1 MSVSPSRKQPKGNA
15 YWMRSDC
22 VRVNSLLLKYVVN
35 ELTQAAS
42 WVHDKLEAST
52 TAYVCIHI
60 HVLIVE
66 AYGCS
71 ATQWINEHRANSCAV
86 DVDAVTEESF
96 FEH

>member
-1 MSVSPSRKQPKGNA
+1 MSPSGKQPLPGNA
-15 YWMRSDC
+15 YLMRSDA
-22 VRVNSLLLKYVVN
+22 VSMNTVLLQHVVN

-42 WVHDKLEAST
+42 WVHHKLKAST
-52 TAYVCIHI
+52 AAYICIDV

-71 ATQWINEHRANSCAV
+71 ATQWINKHRANSCAV

>member
-1 MSVSPSRKQPKGNA
+1 
-15 YWMRSDC
+15 MRSDA
-22 VRVNSLLLKYVVN
+22 VSMNTVSFKYVVD

-42 WVHDKLEAST
+42 WVHDKLQAST
-52 TAYVCIHI
+52 AAYVCIYI

-71 ATQWINEHRANSCAV
+71 ATQWIDEHRTNSSAV

-96 FEH
+96 FEHIE

>member
-1 MSVSPSRKQPKGNA
+1 
-15 YWMRSDC
+15 MRSDAVSMNTIC
-22 VRVNSLLLKYVVN
+22 FQHVVN

-71 ATQWINEHRANSCAV
+71 ATQWIDEHRANSCAV

>member
-1 MSVSPSRKQPKGNA
+1 MNTICFQH
-15 YWMRSDC
+15 
-22 VRVNSLLLKYVVN
+22 VVY

-42 WVHDKLEAST
+42 WVHDKLQAST
-52 TAYVCIHI
+52 AAYVCVHI

-71 ATQWINEHRANSCAV
+71 TTQRINEHRANSCAV

-96 FEH
+96 FEHIE

>member
-1 MSVSPSRKQPKGNA
+1 
-15 YWMRSDC
+15 MRSDC
-22 VRVNSLLLKYVVN
+22 VAANSLLLKYVVN

-52 TAYVCIHI
+52 AAYVCIYI

-71 ATQWINEHRANSCAV
+71 TTQRINEHRTNSSAV
-86 DVDAVTEESF
+86 DVDAVTEESL